1 MQTKAKHVNSA
12 LTRYRLSN
20 SQLFP
25 HPIILHRIVSSI
37 IGIFSLDQSPPA
49 SNLGSDHLSAAT
61 DGGGLDGSSGND
73 ILTLGNL
80 ETLVA
85 LDGNFNGAAERVGLL
100 GDTVGARDDID
111 EGKSSRLSGQR
122 SSSVMLSGRKGS
134 HQQ

>member
-1 MQTKAKHVNSA
+1 MKTKAKHVNSA

-37 IGIFSLDQSPPA
+37 IRIFSLDQSPPA

-85 LDGNFNGAAERVGLL
+85 LDGNFNGVAERVGLL
-100 GDTVGARDDID
+100 GDTVGASDDID